1 MIVVNKKFKVIVITL
16 LIVLEV
22 ASTYLMY
29 RSFNNRNIVLDN
41 VKLKGTNKNSGFNE
55 DVKIDDM

>member
-16 LIVLEV
+16 LILLEV